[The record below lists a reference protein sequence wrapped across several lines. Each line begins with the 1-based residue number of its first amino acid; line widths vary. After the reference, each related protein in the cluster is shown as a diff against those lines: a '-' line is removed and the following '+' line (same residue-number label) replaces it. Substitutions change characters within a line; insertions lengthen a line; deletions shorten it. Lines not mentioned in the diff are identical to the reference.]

1 MTAAANIRLT
11 RVFLN
16 IVTGMI
22 FQGTCR
28 SQNLLNE
35 VLSVFLEEIA
45 ESKRWRIISRLAH
58 ESGY

>member
-45 ESKRWRIISRLAH
+45 ESKWRIISRLAH